1 MSNFKKDL
9 ILCFLLENYCKN
21 NDYDFTTLY
30 NKLKDDKL
38 INISYTPSLL
48 KNIPQLEI
56 TNTINDIDDV
66 KTNNRV
72 NNYNIIKNIG
82 NGSFGC
88 VFECIN
94 NIDTQTYALKLVKL
108 NEKNYTKIFREVQ
121 LMATFEHPNIV
132 RYYSSWIDSSNEFT
146 SYINGSNS
154 DSDVSSIRSNSIS
167 STIIPYNYYLF
178 IQMELCKESLSTY
191 LDKSIFDLNKR
202 IHFFK
207 QINSGINYL
216 HSKNVIHRDL
226 KPSNILIG
234 FDEKIKISD
243 FGMSINNE
251 YYRDSYISSDLIG
264 TYLYTAPESI
274 NDNIY
279 SFSSDI
285 YSLGIILFELLNNFK
300 TVMEKTIEINNLKE
314 NKCFNVEFIDKYKD
328 NYKIILELIHDN
340 SSKRPLNI

>member
-56 TNTINDIDDV
+56 TNTINDINDV

-121 LMATFEHPNIV
+121 LMASFEHPNIV

-146 SYINGSNS
+146 SYIEDSY
-154 DSDVSSIRSNSIS
+154 SDVSSIQSNSIS
-167 STIIPYNYYLF
+167 SKIIPCNYYLF
-178 IQMELCKESLSTY
+178 IQMELCKESLSIY
-191 LDKSIFDLNKR
+191 LDKSMFDLNKR

-234 FDEKIKISD
+234 FDNTIKISD

-251 YYRDSYISSDLIG
+251 YYSDSYISSDLIG

-274 NDNIY
+274 NDKIY

-314 NKCFNVEFIDKYKD
+314 NKCFNLAFIDKYND
-328 NYKIILELIHDN
+328 NYKIILELINDT